1 MGSRAKTG
9 RVDAELIA
17 CPIAQEHTRL
27 RPYTPPT
34 ADQRKLDRMI
44 RRVNIIRIKIAHA
57 DDE

>member
-27 RPYTPPT
+27 RPLIHPLQPT
-34 ADQRKLDRMI
+34 SASW
-44 RRVNIIRIKIAHA
+44 IA
-57 DDE
+57 